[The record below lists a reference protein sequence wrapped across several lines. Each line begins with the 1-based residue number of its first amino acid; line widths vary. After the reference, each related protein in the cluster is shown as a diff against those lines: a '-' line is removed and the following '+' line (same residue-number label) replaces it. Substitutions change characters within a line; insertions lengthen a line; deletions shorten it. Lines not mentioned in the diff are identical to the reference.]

1 MYLYNIDRGRKEK
14 IMKVKTLGF
23 FTAAAAIAVLVLMD
37 HWSSLQQIKVFL
49 VSILI
54 VVAGNL
60 L

>member
-1 MYLYNIDRGRKEK
+1 
-14 IMKVKTLGF
+14 MKVKTLGF

-37 HWSSLQQIKVFL
+37 NWSSLHQIKVFL

>member
-1 MYLYNIDRGRKEK
+1 MK
-14 IMKVKTLGF
+14 IKTLGF

-37 HWSSLQQIKVFL
+37 HWGSLHQIKVFL

-54 VVAGNL
+54 VVAENL

>member
-1 MYLYNIDRGRKEK
+1 MYNIDRGRKEK

-23 FTAAAAIAVLVLMD
+23 FTAVAAIAVLVLMD
-37 HWSSLQQIKVFL
+37 HWSDLQQIKVFL

>member
-1 MYLYNIDRGRKEK
+1 
-14 IMKVKTLGF
+14 MKVKTLGF
-23 FTAAAAIAVLVLMD
+23 FTAVAAIAVLILMD

>member
-1 MYLYNIDRGRKEK
+1 
-14 IMKVKTLGF
+14 MKVKTLGCLV
-23 FTAAAAIAVLVLMD
+23 AVAAIAVLVLMD

>member
-1 MYLYNIDRGRKEK
+1 
-14 IMKVKTLGF
+14 MKVNTLGF
-23 FTAAAAIAVLVLMD
+23 FTAVAAIAVLVLMD
-37 HWSSLQQIKVFL
+37 HWSSLHQIKVFL

>member
-1 MYLYNIDRGRKEK
+1 
-14 IMKVKTLGF
+14 MKVKTLGF
-23 FTAAAAIAVLVLMD
+23 FTAAAAIAVLILMD
-37 HWSSLQQIKVFL
+37 HWSSLQQIKVFF

>member
-1 MYLYNIDRGRKEK
+1 
-14 IMKVKTLGF
+14 MKVKTLGF
-23 FTAAAAIAVLVLMD
+23 FTAVAAIAVLVLMD
-37 HWSSLQQIKVFL
+37 HWSSLQQMKVFF

>member
-1 MYLYNIDRGRKEK
+1 
-14 IMKVKTLGF
+14 MKVNTLGF
-23 FTAAAAIAVLVLMD
+23 FIAAAAIAVLALMD
-37 HWSSLQQIKVFL
+37 HWGSLQQIKVFL